1 VLHIAPER
9 NLQRILSRCTGLEY
23 ITADI
28 SSPLAAIKLDVTSIG
43 YPDNEFDVIM
53 CNHVLE
59 HVADDAAAMSE
70 LMRVLKPGG
79 WAILQVPIALAQ
91 ESTDEDPTV
100 VDPDEREARFGQ
112 YDHVRLYGRDY
123 VARLERAGFSVEQF
137 RAIEQFGEAQV
148 HRNGLQPEETLFVC
162 SKPVLH
168 DVSRP
173 SEVPA
178 AGAQSKDDP
187 QHETSAGARSNRVH

>member
-1 VLHIAPER
+1 
-9 NLQRILSRCTGLEY
+9 
-23 ITADI
+23 
-28 SSPLAAIKLDVTSIG
+28 
-43 YPDNEFDVIM
+43 
-53 CNHVLE
+53 
-59 HVADDAAAMSE
+59 MSE

-79 WAILQVPIALAQ
+79 WAILQVPIALVP

-148 HRNGLQPEETLFVC
+148 RRNGLQPEETLFVC
-162 SKPVLH
+162 SKPVLQ